1 MRKVLGWVT
10 VLAIVVIAACARP
23 VAEGLTGSDEV
34 RVPMPSFAYSF
45 VGCLSWSCSSGQCQ
59 NDPAVWG
66 ACCTYVSPDPEEPG
80 YERPSCGGPSYCDQ
94 YPARCAGDLGPDPG
108 LAASYCFHANVGHRN
123 DDPDTSICSDPT
135 LPYPIWESN
144 LCGGLGTIDE
154 FTACYPTSGIN

>member
-1 MRKVLGWVT
+1 
-10 VLAIVVIAACARP
+10 
-23 VAEGLTGSDEV
+23 
-34 RVPMPSFAYSF
+34 MPSFAYSF

-108 LAASYCFHANVGHRN
+108 LAADWCFHAHPSEFCT
-123 DDPDTSICSDPT
+123 DPDYEDNSE
-135 LPYPIWESN
+135 YPDR
-144 LCGGLGTIDE
+144 CTIPVLEDFPE
-154 FTACYPTSGIN
+154 CHPTSGLN